1 MDRQALLLKLCR
13 ELTEEV
19 EGLYDE
25 LEVVLSHI
33 TAAVARADRNLQ
45 EDVLWAVEDAYRE
58 LQEDVLWAIEEAYR
72 KLEQRRL
79 KWERLSGKI
88 REIEREIWTREV
100 YEEAKKFMEGKL

>member
-25 LEVVLSHI
+25 LEVVLCHI

-45 EDVLWAVEDAYRE
+45 EDVSWAVEK
-58 LQEDVLWAIEEAYR
+58 LQEEVLWVVEEAYR

-79 KWERLSGKI
+79 KWERLSREI
-88 REIEREIWTREV
+88 REIEREIWMREV
-100 YEEAKKFMEGKL
+100 YEEAKKFREGKL

>member
-1 MDRQALLLKLCR
+1 MKWILLKLCR

-33 TAAVARADRNLQ
+33 TAAVAWADSKLQ
-45 EDVLWAVEDAYRE
+45 EDVLWAV
-58 LQEDVLWAIEEAYR
+58 EEAYR

-88 REIEREIWTREV
+88 REIEREIWMREV
-100 YEEAKKFMEGKL
+100 YEEAKKFREGKL